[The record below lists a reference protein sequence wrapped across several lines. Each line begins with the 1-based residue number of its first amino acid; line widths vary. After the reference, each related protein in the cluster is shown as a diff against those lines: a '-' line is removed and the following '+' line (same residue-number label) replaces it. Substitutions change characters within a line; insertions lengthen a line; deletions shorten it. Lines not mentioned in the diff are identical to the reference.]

1 MIRVEGNLRDANLLA
16 AGLKQ
21 VGVRLFNED
30 GSIRDFMVVMD
41 DLLLKCNFNEFHD
54 IMNFMISNDDL
65 IFGGLTDERDR

>member
-1 MIRVEGNLRDANLLA
+1 MIRVEDNLRDAELLD

-21 VGVRLFNED
+21 VGVRLFDKD
-30 GSIRDFMVVMD
+30 GSIRNFMVVMD

>member
-1 MIRVEGNLRDANLLA
+1 MIRVEGNLRDADLLA

-21 VGVRLFNED
+21 VGVRLFNKD